1 MRCKICGGKMALV
14 VVWMPPRT
22 GFAVSGYVCSCGHH
36 VEVRQQI
43 ATKKQAIVPHP
54 MLTLD
59 VGASPVHSAIS
70 KALTTFGK

>member
-1 MRCKICGGKMALV
+1 MALV

-22 GFAVSGYVCSCGHH
+22 GYAVSGLVCPCGHH
-36 VEVRQQI
+36 AEVRQEI
-43 ATKKQAIVPHP
+43 STKKQTIVPHP

-70 KALTTFGK
+70 KALVTFGR